1 MHEIANRLGLNVPS
15 GWWPTAPMIKGIE
28 AAGFDWVQVHTP
40 PRSVL
45 VDQERALQHAGRLR
59 ATLDPSGLRLVLHA
73 PDDLSAGDPAHDRAF
88 DGLLDYA
95 AAAGARFVV
104 YHGANFRVADGGHAA
119 VRVRERAAAEEASLR
134 ARLHRI
140 EAIGVTLAVEN
151 LAPVWPGQ
159 PRLCHC
165 PAVVRD
171 LVRRLDSR
179 RVRMLLDV
187 GHAFITAGGGLRATL
202 EEVADTVGLFHLH
215 DNLGDRRD
223 GRPGP
228 GTDPLRLDL
237 HLPPGGGRLPW
248 EAIGPALAAHAAPLV
263 LEVHPPHRPDPLS
276 LARVT
281 TDLLL
286 RHRRGTFAPGGTV
299 PAVSQALHSSFTA
312 G

>member
-1 MHEIANRLGLNVPS
+1 MHEIEHRLGLNVPN
-15 GWWPTAPMIKGIE
+15 GWWPTAPMLKSLE
-28 AAGFDWVQVHTP
+28 AAGFAWVQVHTP

-45 VDQERALQHAGRLR
+45 VDRDRALHHAGRLR
-59 ATLDPSGLRLVLHA
+59 AALDPGGLRLVLHA
-73 PDDLSAGDPAHDRAF
+73 PDDLSAGDPAHDRAL

-104 YHGANFRVADGGHAA
+104 YHGANFPVADGGHAA
-119 VRVRERAAAEEASLR
+119 ARLRDRAAAEESSLR
-134 ARLHRI
+134 ARIRRI
-140 EAIGVTLAVEN
+140 EAIGVTLAIEN

-165 PAVVRD
+165 PAVIRE
-171 LVRRLDSR
+171 LVDRLDSR

-187 GHAFITAGGGLRATL
+187 GHAFITAGNGIRATL
-202 EEVADTVGLFHLH
+202 DEVGDAVALFHLH

-223 GRPGP
+223 GRAGP

-248 EAIGPALAAHAAPLV
+248 EAIGPALAAHEAPLV

-281 TDLLL
+281 ADLLL
-286 RHRRGTFAPGGTV
+286 RHQPTGLTPRGSV